1 MSEIQECESLTF
13 GVIFSFSMSLSSCL
27 FHNPLGSGTPFRE
40 FLHVDDMAEACVF
53 VMKTISADNLYQK
66 GISHINVGTGED
78 IPIRDLAGMIKDIV
92 GFKGK
97 IVYDPS
103 KPDGMPKKL
112 LDVSRLQGY
121 GWKYKIGLEQGIREV
136 YRWYVDEYCSYK

>member
-1 MSEIQECESLTF
+1 
-13 GVIFSFSMSLSSCL
+13 
-27 FHNPLGSGTPFRE
+27 
-40 FLHVDDMAEACVF
+40 MAEACVF
-53 VMKTISADNLYQK
+53 VMETISADNLYQK

-112 LDVSRLQGY
+112 LDVTRLQKY
-121 GWKYKIGLEQGIREV
+121 GWSHRIDLEDGIRRV
-136 YRWYVDEYCSYK
+136 YKWYVDGQGEKICIDINGRLIGQY